1 MLRCLLTRH
10 NYLVRSGLQTR
21 HINSTCH
28 LLSKQADKANSS
40 TEEDWEQ
47 ANVKQSS
54 IANYAIPQQASSAI
68 PSSML
73 AAFNN
78 MFDRGPN
85 VGIEVIT
92 KKGFVLSNHI
102 KIDQPLILLNGSPFL
117 WNAPPRAPGFLPMK
131 DWDIE
136 AFKIFELVS
145 PRPELIMFGTGREF
159 APIPE
164 HIRQYFFKL
173 GIQVDQMNSKH
184 AAATYNV
191 LAEEG
196 RRIAAALLPLDE

>member
-1 MLRCLLTRH
+1 
-10 NYLVRSGLQTR
+10 
-21 HINSTCH
+21 
-28 LLSKQADKANSS
+28 
-40 TEEDWEQ
+40 
-47 ANVKQSS
+47 
-54 IANYAIPQQASSAI
+54 
-68 PSSML
+68 
-73 AAFNN
+73 

-92 KKGFVLSNHI
+92 KNGFVLSNHI

-117 WNAPPRAPGFLPMK
+117 WNAPPRSPGFIPMK
-131 DWDIE
+131 DWDLD

-145 PRPELIMFGTGREF
+145 PKPELIMFGTGKEF
-159 APIPE
+159 APIPD
-164 HIRQYFFKL
+164 HIRSFFFKL

-196 RRIAAALLPLDE
+196 RRVAAALLPLEEKVQ